1 MPRPAGT
8 NIPSYRLH
16 RRSGQ
21 AIVTLVD
28 RSTRRRRDFLLGR
41 FDSPESRV
49 RYDQLIAA
57 WQARGHRLPSDPRVV
72 TDAAGISVRAL
83 CQGYEAYIEPLISPS
98 HFKSIRNTLRGL
110 KAAFGDTSA
119 ATFGPRKLKQLREG
133 MAHRGLARKTINK
146 RVRLIVSAFE
156 WSVSEEMISETIHR
170 ALATVKPLRPGEH
183 AAKESVP
190 IRPVPDADIAAVRA
204 VLPPVIQAMIDL
216 QLLTGM
222 RPGEVCAMRPVDLD
236 TTGKLWCYRPPR
248 HKNAWRGRDRE
259 VWIGPNG
266 RRVIEPF
273 LANRRSVEQP
283 LFSPCEAY
291 AQRRRANAA
300 GCRREGQPETKR
312 RSDRTMGEQF
322 DAGTYGKA
330 IRRACEDIGVPV
342 WTPNRLR
349 HTAATRIRRECGLE
363 AAALVLGHSSA
374 VVTDA
379 VYAQRDRGKL
389 CEVVARV
396 G

>member
-1 MPRPAGT
+1 MPHQAGT
-8 NIPSYRLH
+8 HIPRYRLH
-16 RRSGQ
+16 RDSGQ

-28 RSTRRRRDFLLGR
+28 HATRRRRDFLLGS
-41 FDSPESRV
+41 FDSPQSRV
-49 RYDQLIAA
+49 RYDELIAS
-57 WQARGHRLPSDPRVV
+57 WQARGRRLPADQRAIAE
-72 TDAAGISVRAL
+72 AAGISVRAL

-98 HFKSIRNTLRGL
+98 HFNSIRGTLRGL

-133 MAHRGLARKTINK
+133 MALRGLARKTINK

-156 WSVSEEMISETIHR
+156 WAVSDEMINETIYR
-170 ALATVKPLRPGEH
+170 ALATVKPLRHGEH
-183 AAKESVP
+183 AARESVP
-190 IRPVPDADIAAVRA
+190 IRPVPEADIASVRE

-222 RPGEVCAMRPVDLD
+222 RPGEVCALRPVDLD
-236 TTGKLWCYRPPR
+236 TTGKVWCYRPPR

-259 VWIGPNG
+259 IWIGPNG
-266 RRVIEPF
+266 RRVIEPM
-273 LANRRSVEQP
+273 LATRQSVEEP
-283 LFSPCEAY
+283 LFSPREAY
-291 AQRRRANAA
+291 AQRRRAHAN
-300 GCRREGQPETKR
+300 GQRREGQTQTKR

-322 DAGTYGKA
+322 DASTYGKA
-330 IRRACEDIGVPV
+330 IRRACEDLGVPV

-389 CEVVARV
+389 REVVARV